1 MEKLNTARHF
11 LENILFLLISPIL
24 GVNTYSQAWLEVKTI
39 EYESELSNTKRM
51 AGGSFGGVLKSAP
64 IAAIEL
70 FIGFGII
77 IVVVFVL
84 AGSNT
89 NNIGVFGNATASNA
103 FRDSGVIIAK
113 FGSIVGL
120 LVTLKLINTLF

>member
-1 MEKLNTARHF
+1 MERLNRIQHA
-11 LENILFLLISPIL
+11 LESFLFLLVAPLL
-24 GVNTYSQAWLEVKTI
+24 GANSYSQAWLDIRKI
-39 EYESELSNTKRM
+39 ESETDTANVKRM
-51 AGGSFGGVLKSAP
+51 AGTFGGILKSAP

-84 AGSNT
+84 AGNT
-89 NNIGVFGNATASNA
+89 TGSAGVFGNVTASNA
-103 FRDSGVIIAK
+103 FRDSGVVIAK

-120 LVTLKLINTLF
+120 LVTLKLIQTLF

>member
-1 MEKLNTARHF
+1 MERLNRIQHAF
-11 LENILFLLISPIL
+11 ESFLFLFVAPLL
-24 GVNTYSQAWLEVKTI
+24 GVNSYSQAWLDIREI
-39 EYESELSNTKRM
+39 ESEAETANIKRM
-51 AGGSFGGVLKSAP
+51 AGGFGGVLKTAP

-89 NNIGVFGNATASNA
+89 GSAGVFGNVTASNA
-103 FRDSGVIIAK
+103 FRDSGVVIAK

-120 LVTLKLINTLF
+120 LVTLKLIQTLF

>member
-1 MEKLNTARHF
+1 MERLSKIQHL
-11 LENILFLLISPIL
+11 LESCLFLLIAPLL
-24 GVNTYSQAWLEVKTI
+24 GVSSYSQAWLDIREI
-39 EYESELSNTKRM
+39 EGQTETTNIKRA
-51 AGGSFGGVLKSAP
+51 AGFGGILKSAP

-84 AGSNT
+84 AGNT
-89 NNIGVFGNATASNA
+89 TGSAGVFGNVTASNA

-120 LVTLKLINTLF
+120 LVTLKLIQTLF

>member
-1 MEKLNTARHF
+1 MERLSRIQHAF
-11 LENILFLLISPIL
+11 ESFLFLFVAPLL
-24 GVNTYSQAWLEVKTI
+24 GVNSYSQAWLDIREI
-39 EYESELSNTKRM
+39 ESEAETANIKRM
-51 AGGSFGGVLKSAP
+51 AGFGGVLKTAP

-89 NNIGVFGNATASNA
+89 GNAGVFGNVTASNA
-103 FRDSGVIIAK
+103 FRDSGVMMAK
-113 FGSIVGL
+113 
-120 LVTLKLINTLF
+120 

>member
-1 MEKLNTARHF
+1 MERLNSIRHF
-11 LENILFLLISPIL
+11 LENLLFLLIAPLL
-24 GVNTYSQAWLEVKTI
+24 GVNTYSQAWLDIKTI
-39 EYESELSNTKRM
+39 ESETETTNIKR
-51 AGGSFGGVLKSAP
+51 AGGAFGGILKSAP

-84 AGSNT
+84 AGST
-89 NNIGVFGNATASNA
+89 TGSAGVFGNVTASNA
-103 FRDSGVIIAK
+103 FRDSGVVIAK

-120 LVTLKLINTLF
+120 LVTLKLIQTLF

>member
-1 MEKLNTARHF
+1 MERLSRIQHAF
-11 LENILFLLISPIL
+11 ESFLFLFVAPLL
-24 GVNTYSQAWLEVKTI
+24 GVNSYSQAWLDIREV
-39 EYESELSNTKRM
+39 ESQTETSNIKR
-51 AGGSFGGVLKSAP
+51 ASGFGGVLKSAP

-77 IVVVFVL
+77 VVVVFVL

-89 NNIGVFGNATASNA
+89 NNVGVFGNATASNA

-120 LVTLKLINTLF
+120 LVTLKLISTLF

>member
-1 MEKLNTARHF
+1 MERLSKIQHS
-11 LENILFLLISPIL
+11 LESFLFLLVAPLL
-24 GVNTYSQAWLEVKTI
+24 GVNSYSQAWLDIRKI
-39 EYESELSNTKRM
+39 ESQTEITNIKR
-51 AGGSFGGVLKSAP
+51 ATFGGILKSAP

-84 AGSNT
+84 AGNT
-89 NNIGVFGNATASNA
+89 TGSAGVFGNVTASNA
-103 FRDSGVIIAK
+103 FRDSGVVIAK

-120 LVTLKLINTLF
+120 LVTLKLIQTLF